1 MIEYITAINRRVLT
15 KIIEENKRERFQIVT
30 DMLNCIELGCMGVHE
45 YVRYI
50 LAVEHDKIQLVT
62 LTRYTLKCCLFTDF

>member
-30 DMLNCIELGCMGVHE
+30 DMLNCIESGCIGVYE
-45 YVRYI
+45 YGRYM
-50 LAVEHDKIQLVT
+50 LSVEHDKIQLVT
-62 LTRYTLKCCLFTDF
+62 PDKVYVKMLLVH

>member
-15 KIIEENKRERFQIVT
+15 KIIEENKKERFQIVT

-45 YVRYI
+45 YGRYI
-50 LAVEHDKIQLVT
+50 LAVERDKIQLVT
-62 LTRYTLKCCLFTDF
+62 PDKVYIKTLLIH